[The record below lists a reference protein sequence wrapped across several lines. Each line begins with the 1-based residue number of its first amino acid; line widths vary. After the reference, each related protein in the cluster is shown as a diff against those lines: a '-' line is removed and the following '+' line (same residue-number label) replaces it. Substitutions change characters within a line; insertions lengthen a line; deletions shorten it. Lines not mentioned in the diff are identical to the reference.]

1 MNNTDFNTA
10 YPINYTTEDLLT
22 NTAVTIGIRHAS
34 GGVGT
39 SQPIE
44 VVLNID
50 NDLYSTASPRWF
62 AEIIR
67 TVLAEAGWLAKT
79 SFDSFSV
86 APKTAHRSARHA
98 DLPTIELV
106 AHEVIG

>member
-1 MNNTDFNTA
+1 MENTEFINS

-22 NTAVTIGIRHAS
+22 NTAVTIGVRHAS
-34 GGVGT
+34 GGVGNG
-39 SQPIE
+39 QPIE
-44 VVLNID
+44 VVLHLD
-50 NDLYSTASPRWF
+50 NDVYSTASPRWF

-67 TVLAEAGWLAKT
+67 TMLAEAGWLAKT

-86 APKTAHRSARHA
+86 APKTAHRSVRHA
-98 DLPTIELV
+98 NLPMIELV